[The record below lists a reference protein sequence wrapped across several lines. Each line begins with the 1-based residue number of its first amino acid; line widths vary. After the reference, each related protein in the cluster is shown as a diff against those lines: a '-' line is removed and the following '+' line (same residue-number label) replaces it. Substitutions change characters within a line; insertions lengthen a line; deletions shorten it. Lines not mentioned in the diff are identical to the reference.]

1 VETDPSSPAPR
12 LSSRISALRR
22 FAAPVRQQAVPE
34 EQCDLC
40 SAPIPSQHRHLL
52 EVAQRKI
59 VCACDACGLR
69 FEGVVGGRY
78 ALIPRDT
85 RRLPDFLFSD
95 LQWAEFSLPIDL
107 AFFFR
112 STRAGKVIALYPGPA
127 GAVESLLSLATWNE
141 LAAANPDLAE
151 IKPDVE
157 ALLVDRRG
165 AGRAYYLAPIDVCF
179 ELVGLIRMHWKGLS
193 GGSEVWREI
202 DGFFGRH
209 QPVSPARAG
218 AAKEAGHA

>member
-1 VETDPSSPAPR
+1 
-12 LSSRISALRR
+12 
-22 FAAPVRQQAVPE
+22 
-34 EQCDLC
+34 
-40 SAPIPSQHRHLL
+40 
-52 EVAQRKI
+52 
-59 VCACDACGLR
+59 LR

-85 RRLPDFLFSD
+85 RRLPDFHLSD

-112 STRAGKVIALYPGPA
+112 STQAGKVIALYPGPA
-127 GAVESLLSLATWNE
+127 GAVESLLSLAAWND
-141 LAAANPDLAE
+141 LAAANPELAE

-165 AGRAYYLAPIDVCF
+165 PARACYLAPIDVCF
-179 ELVGLIRMHWKGLS
+179 ELVGLIRMYWKGLS

-202 DGFFGRH
+202 DRFFGRH
-209 QPVSPARAG
+209 EPAATAKAA
-218 AAKEAGHA
+218 AAKEAGRA